1 MWPGNDSLAQSLA
14 ERSLTTS
21 VQVSRATSTSD
32 NRGGQTRSSSV
43 VATVAALIRPLGSS
57 AQEQAIADRL
67 SGRSSWV
74 IEVPLGTSVSAAT
87 DRLLEVG
94 TGRTFEVIQPL
105 PATHNVT
112 LPIVCVE
119 IV

>member
-1 MWPGNDSLAQSLA
+1 MWPGSDSLAQALA

-21 VQVSRATSTSD
+21 VQVSRASSTSD

-43 VATVAALIRPLGSS
+43 VATVAALIRPMGSS

-67 SGRSSWV
+67 SGRTSWI
-74 IEVPLGTSVSAAT
+74 IEVPLGTNVQAAT
-87 DRLLEVG
+87 DRLIEVG
-94 TGRTFEVIQPL
+94 SGRAFEVIQPL
-105 PATHNVT
+105 AATHNVT

-119 IV
+119 IT